1 MENSKTLYYLSKR
14 NEPSAASEKRENL
27 PQRSGADEDGKILE
41 LFRERNEAALS
52 AVSKKYGKYCIA
64 IARNILGNEQSAE
77 ECFNDAL
84 MELWEVIPPNRPE
97 HLQAFICEI
106 VRNNALDAVRE
117 MKAQKRGSG
126 QINMLLDEVY
136 DVASDYSVERIA
148 EQHELMAL
156 VNRFLKKLP
165 DRKQKVFVL
174 RYWYCYSAAEVAQ
187 IVGMSEANVYNVLKR
202 VRKKLLEYLEKRS

>member
-14 NEPSAASEKRENL
+14 SEPSAAAEKREKL
-27 PQRSGADEDGKILE
+27 PRRGGADEDGKILE
-41 LFRERNEAALS
+41 LFWARDEAALS
-52 AVSKKYGKYCIA
+52 AVSEKYGKYCIA
-64 IARNILGNEQSAE
+64 IAKNIIGNEQAAE
-77 ECFNDAL
+77 ECVNDAL
-84 MELWEVIPPNRPE
+84 MDLWEAIPPNRPE

-126 QINMLLDEVY
+126 QINMLLDELY

-156 VNRFLKKLP
+156 VSKFLKKLP

-187 IVGMSEANVYNVLKR
+187 IVGMTEANVYNVLKR
-202 VRKKLLEYLEKRS
+202 VRKNLLEYLEKRS

>member
-1 MENSKTLYYLSKR
+1 MDD
-14 NEPSAASEKRENL
+14 SE
-27 PQRSGADEDGKILE
+27 ILR
-41 LFRERNEAALS
+41 LFRERDESALS
-52 AVSKKYGKYCIA
+52 AVSEKYGRYCKT

-77 ECFNDAL
+77 ECVNDAL

-106 VRNNALDAVRE
+106 VRNNALDALRE

-126 QINMLLDEVY
+126 QINMLLDELY

-174 RYWYCYSAAEVAQ
+174 RYWYCYSAAEIAQ